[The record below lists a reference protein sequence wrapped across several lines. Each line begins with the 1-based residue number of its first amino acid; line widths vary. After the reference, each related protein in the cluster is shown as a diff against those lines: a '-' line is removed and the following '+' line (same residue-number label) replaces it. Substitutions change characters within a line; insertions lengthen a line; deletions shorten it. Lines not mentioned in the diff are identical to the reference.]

1 MCMENEPPPIGASP
15 PYNTDM
21 TSNAFTNATRHSQ
34 FVRLNEKK
42 KEERKHKKTG
52 G

>member
-1 MCMENEPPPIGASP
+1 MCMENVPPLIRTSP
-15 PYNTDM
+15 QYNTDM
-21 TSNAFTNATRHSQ
+21 TSNAFTHATRHAQ